1 MKKKIKKN
9 YANVKTTEFDEF
21 LLKATDIIDTY

>member
-1 MKKKIKKN
+1 MKKKSKKN
-9 YANVKTTEFDEF
+9 HANVKTTEFDEV